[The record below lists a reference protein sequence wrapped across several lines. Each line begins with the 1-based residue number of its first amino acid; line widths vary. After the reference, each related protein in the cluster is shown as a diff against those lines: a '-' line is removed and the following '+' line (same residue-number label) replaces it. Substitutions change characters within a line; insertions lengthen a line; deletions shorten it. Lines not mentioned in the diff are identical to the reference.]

1 MARPDTRLENDFDD
15 EREREGRHRLPR
27 HNAHRLCPV
36 DAESVIKDARRL
48 TVLGWARRE
57 GKAGALACCF
67 GKLAESCAGW
77 RGGEDHRC
85 VVLLVLCVPKVN

>member
-1 MARPDTRLENDFDD
+1 VGMARPDTRLENDFDD

-67 GKLAESCAGW
+67 GKLAEGAARDGAVGKAIAALYCQ
-77 RGGEDHRC
+77 
-85 VVLLVLCVPKVN
+85 